1 MSRKRVPK
9 GQVFL
14 KKEEKVSVTISALD
28 TAHTE
33 MQFVE
38 KFKEL
43 YPDDWLKIVNR
54 YNAHERLTGEGKSHP
69 MPNPTQYLVNMYKN
83 QKRKERKAGNA

>member
-1 MSRKRVPK
+1 MGRQRVPK

-14 KKEEKVSVTISALD
+14 KKEEKINATIGTLD
-28 TAHTE
+28 KCHTE

-43 YPDDWLKIVNR
+43 YPEDWAKIIKR
-54 YNAHERLTGEGKSHP
+54 YNAHERLTPEGKSHP
-69 MPNPTQYLVNMYKN
+69 MPNPTQYLINTYRN
-83 QKRKERKAGNA
+83 RQRRIQES